1 MEILDVCSHMNF
13 IKLLLSSS
21 DQQNCV
27 PVRAF
32 LVTNIRNAQ
41 KRSDSYYYM
50 AIHPRH
56 SFVRTNTCSLH
67 SIGLQHQRPNQ
78 AVVVC
83 CGQLEL
89 MHFRANCF
97 NWSSIVLRGWLDAI
111 EGIKAGRLY
120 TIFRGTATGYDRQC
134 VRPEPFTHNPF
145 NFIRTTRLQV
155 MGLFRWIIIA
165 IFYSFKLNTVNL
177 IGFQQRNEQSLIV
190 VRNVDGFSSTTIW
203 RLKIAQTMRQRKDSH

>member
-56 SFVRTNTCSLH
+56 SFVWTNTCSLH

-111 EGIKAGRLY
+111 EGIKAGPTVYHISRDCDWM
-120 TIFRGTATGYDRQC
+120 TDSVC
-134 VRPEPFTHNPF
+134 VQNLSRITHL
-145 NFIRTTRLQV
+145 I
-155 MGLFRWIIIA
+155 
-165 IFYSFKLNTVNL
+165 SFELLDYK
-177 IGFQQRNEQSLIV
+177 
-190 VRNVDGFSSTTIW
+190 
-203 RLKIAQTMRQRKDSH
+203 